1 VRTCEFAWLLLSFAF
16 GRKPSCHWELPSER
30 CELGSF
36 ALHFSCFV
44 CQKWQEAKVLE
55 LEHQLAAAEDLQRP
69 ETRPVLVIGQ
79 FSSSQMDVLNQ
90 SIASMLNLFSTHLH
104 PVSLANKR
112 WGWCYCPWSLVLWTL
127 PWRPGLTVKTW
138 IKESCEDHT
147 GHRLRSWPSAM
158 RSRPTW

>member
-1 VRTCEFAWLLLSFAF
+1 MSWLRAIFAEQIRNCCASNAIAFRSTRRKRRQRTQLTLQNEEAQLSLRASVRE
-16 GRKPSCHWELPSER
+16 
-30 CELGSF
+30 
-36 ALHFSCFV
+36 
-44 CQKWQEAKVLE
+44 EAKVLE

-112 WGWCYCPWSLVLWTL
+112 
-127 PWRPGLTVKTW
+127 
-138 IKESCEDHT
+138 
-147 GHRLRSWPSAM
+147 
-158 RSRPTW
+158 